1 MSVPRCRLRLRS
13 VAVVSATAHASLVC
27 LPSPAA
33 AAAPTVQHV
42 ISIAKARALP
52 LGTVVTVDGSVTT
65 PSGAFESSFFDKG
78 FGLQDRSA
86 GIYVSLP
93 QDLGVA
99 PSRRA
104 RVTGRLADSFGLLI
118 LVPTG
123 PSDVRLHGAGRRV
136 KPKPVATGEVG
147 EATEGLLVTTIG
159 TITQGPQNDLPFGFK
174 LSIDDG
180 TGELVIFV
188 NVQTDIDLSGFAVGQ
203 RVSVTGFSGQFADH
217 YEVLP
222 RSPDDLLE
230 LGP

>member
-1 MSVPRCRLRLRS
+1 MPVARCRLRLRS
-13 VAVVSATAHASLVC
+13 VAVVCATAGVVC
-27 LPSPAA
+27 LPVPPA
-33 AAAPTVQHV
+33 AAAPTGQHV
-42 ISIAKARALP
+42 ISIAEARALP
-52 LGTVVTVDGSVTT
+52 LGTAVVVDGSVTT
-65 PSGAFESSFFDKG
+65 PSGSFESSFFDEG

-86 GIYVSLP
+86 GIYVSLQ

-99 PSRRA
+99 PRRQA
-104 RVTGRLADSFGLLI
+104 RVSGRLAESFGLLI

-123 PSDVRLHGAGRRV
+123 PSDVKLHGAGPRV
-136 KPKPVATGEVG
+136 TPKSVATGEVG
-147 EATEGLLVTTIG
+147 EATEGLLVTTVG

-203 RVSVTGFSGQFADH
+203 RVRVTGFSGHFDDH

-222 RSPDDLLE
+222 RSPEDLLVV
-230 LGP
+230 GP

>member
-1 MSVPRCRLRLRS
+1 MSVARCRVRLRS
-13 VAVVSATAHASLVC
+13 VAVVCAIVPASVVC
-27 LPSPAA
+27 LTSPPA
-33 AAAPTVQHV
+33 AAAPTGPHV
-42 ISIAKARALP
+42 ISIAEARALP

-65 PSGAFESSFFDKG
+65 PSGVFESSFFDKG

-86 GIYVSLP
+86 GIYVSLA
-93 QDLGVA
+93 QDLGIA
-99 PSRRA
+99 PRRQA

-123 PSDVRLHGAGRRV
+123 PADVKLHGAGPRV

-147 EATEGLLVTTIG
+147 EATEGLLVTTVG
-159 TITQGPQNDLPFGFK
+159 TITQGPQNDLPYGFK

-188 NVQTDIDLSGFAVGQ
+188 NLQTNIDLSGLAVGQ
-203 RVSVTGFSGQFADH
+203 RVSVTGFSGQFDDH

-222 RSPDDLLE
+222 RSPEDLLL